1 MPVKTENI
9 DVVKAKKKLG
19 TLIAKCRGS
28 DMSQRKLAAAVGL
41 SPSNMKY
48 IEDGIN
54 GPTADVYSRII
65 AVLKPSKKKRTELD
79 QAYMLIRNTPPPDVC
94 DRVKKDPHLMNVIR
108 AMDDALL
115 TEAQAQQIMALLS
128 SFTSE
133 KSKGE
138 QSNG

>member
-1 MPVKTENI
+1 MPAKTENI

-28 DMSQRKLAAAVGL
+28 DISQRKLAAAVGL

-54 GPTADVYSRII
+54 SPTADVYSRII

-79 QAYMLIRNTPPPDVC
+79 QAYMIIRNTPPPDVC

-115 TEAQAQQIMALLS
+115 TESQAQQIMALLG